1 MPYDETLLD
10 EYADV
15 IFQRLEDFNDYTLE
29 VIGRHIKEIGSLSA
43 YDQQA
48 LKNMADISG
57 DMKKITAKLAEITKM
72 NIEDIEK
79 IYTQVVSDGLNTYK
93 PLYDFKGIKF
103 TPFQNNEIAKRLVR
117 QFAMITDG
125 EMINLTRT
133 KALGFDK
140 LGIVGGKVGV
150 VGSYSLSEGLERVL
164 GEAVTAVK
172 AGTTDFHTA
181 MRKTIGEL
189 GGSGVKVIYGSGV
202 NRSISA
208 AVRQNVLWGVK
219 KSIDLYDD
227 ELAKELE
234 LDGFEVDAHP
244 GCRPTH
250 EFMQGKMYAI
260 GKGKTVNGT
269 YYPSGDEALKALS
282 DYGCLHYKT
291 GVLLGVSSP
300 RYTKEELEKIQ
311 AETKEIIEFDGKKH
325 TLYEWKQVQRRME
338 RQTRNEMSVSKLY
351 KASGDNIAAKQHK
364 ERAMAYLN
372 KYDGLVKGVPGLE
385 DRRDRMRVFEGSV
398 SSHKG
403 KTIDKITSDFAAKKL
418 TNGGKG
424 GIIMMQG
431 DKNTLINSIDSPI
444 EQRNT
449 AKGNPN
455 AILIFD
461 RPLNNR
467 QQKLLT
473 VLTDYDS
480 QTLVRKKDINMKDLS
495 AMTAVTG
502 DEFAM
507 FTKGN
512 NRLIVRGNATQV
524 NIDVNKA
531 TELRKQGY
539 KWSGH
544 THPGVGINI
553 TMPSTGD
560 KDILKA
566 FQQET
571 SVIYDSKGGFR
582 TFEKE

>member
-29 VIGRHIKEIGSLSA
+29 VIGRHIKEIGSLSV

-57 DMKKITAKLAEITKM
+57 DMKKITEKLAEITKM

-79 IYTQVVSDGLNTYK
+79 IYTQVISDGLKTYK
-93 PLYDFKGIKF
+93 PLYDFKGMKF
-103 TPFQNNEIAKRLVR
+103 IPFQNNEVAKRIVR

-125 EMINLTRT
+125 EMVNLTRT
-133 KALGFDK
+133 KALGFDR
-140 LGIVGGKVGV
+140 LGVIGGKVGV

-164 GEAVTAVK
+164 GEAVTAVS
-172 AGTTDFHTA
+172 AGTTDFNAA
-181 MRKTIGEL
+181 MRKTIGEI
-189 GGSGVKVIYGSGV
+189 GGSGVKVVYGSGV
-202 NRSISA
+202 NRSVSA

-227 ELAKELE
+227 ELSKEFDF
-234 LDGFEVDAHP
+234 DGFEVDAHP
-244 GCRPTH
+244 GCRPSH
-250 EFMQGKMYAI
+250 EFMQGQMYAV
-260 GKGKTVNGT
+260 GKGKTVNGK

-291 GVLLGVSSP
+291 GVLLGISP
-300 RYTKEELEKIQ
+300 SRYTKEELKKIRD
-311 AETKEIIEFDGKKH
+311 ETKKIIEFDGKKH

-398 SSHKG
+398 SSRKG

-424 GIIMMQG
+424 GII
-431 DKNTLINSIDSPI
+431 KNENIIIPRSVGASGRNYPVKLPDGNHSKFAEGTEITKVKVFAGKGTKIPI
-444 EQRNT
+444 RE
-449 AKGNPN
+449 
-455 AILIFD
+455 AIALE
-461 RPLNNR
+461 NNYGISADEW
-467 QQKLLT
+467 QK
-473 VLTDYDS
+473 
-480 QTLVRKKDINMKDLS
+480 VRGEGVVVYKRK
-495 AMTAVTG
+495 
-502 DEFAM
+502 
-507 FTKGN
+507 
-512 NRLIVRGNATQV
+512 NRLAEVHWYEANGQ
-524 NIDVNKA
+524 K
-531 TELRKQGY
+531 
-539 KWSGH
+539 
-544 THPGVGINI
+544 
-553 TMPSTGD
+553 
-560 KDILKA
+560 
-566 FQQET
+566 
-571 SVIYDSKGGFR
+571 
-582 TFEKE
+582 EKMKVKRWLDES

>member
-140 LGIVGGKVGV
+140 LGIVDGKVGV

-172 AGTTDFHTA
+172 AGTADFHTA

-244 GCRPTH
+244 GCRPSH
-250 EFMQGKMYAI
+250 EFMQGQMYAI
-260 GKGKTVNGT
+260 GKGKTVNGKH
-269 YYPSGDEALKALS
+269 YPSGDEALKALS
-282 DYGCLHYKT
+282 EYGCLHYKT
-291 GVLLGVSSP
+291 GVLLGISP
-300 RYTKEELEKIQ
+300 SRYTKEELKKIHD
-311 AETKEIIEFDGKKH
+311 ETKEIIEFDGKKH

-351 KASGDNIAAKQHK
+351 KASGDKLAAKQHK
-364 ERAMAYLN
+364 DRAMAYLN
-372 KYDGLVKGVPGLE
+372 KYDELVKGVPGLE
-385 DRRDRMRVFEGSV
+385 DRRDRMRVFEGSRRA
-398 SSHKG
+398 
-403 KTIDKITSDFAAKKL
+403 KTIEKITSDYSNKKL

-424 GIIMMQG
+424 GIININKDTINFSYPMKGFDNKSIREWYVANVG
-431 DKNTLINSIDSPI
+431 DIQKRIDTSKSLE
-444 EQRNT
+444 EQARQAFDLRNKYRHIARIHMSDIST
-449 AKGNPN
+449 AKMLEKEHPSKT
-455 AILIFD
+455 FD
-461 RPLNNR
+461 E
-467 QQKLLT
+467 LL
-473 VLTDYDS
+473 
-480 QTLVRKKDINMKDLS
+480 KEKM
-495 AMTAVTG
+495 
-502 DEFAM
+502 
-507 FTKGN
+507 
-512 NRLIVRGNATQV
+512 
-524 NIDVNKA
+524 
-531 TELRKQGY
+531 LRKGLTKQEALE
-539 KWSGH
+539 
-544 THPGVGINI
+544 
-553 TMPSTGD
+553 
-560 KDILKA
+560 DILK
-566 FQQET
+566 T
-571 SVIYDSKGGFR
+571 SSK
-582 TFEKE
+582 TNSSVNKEFGL

>member
-57 DMKKITAKLAEITKM
+57 DMKKITEKLAEITKM
-72 NIEDIEK
+72 NVEDIEK

-117 QFAMITDG
+117 QLAMITDG

-140 LGIVGGKVGV
+140 LGIVDGKVGV

-172 AGTTDFHTA
+172 AGTADFHTA

-227 ELAKELE
+227 ELTKELE

-244 GCRPTH
+244 GCRHTH
-250 EFMQGKMYAI
+250 EFMQGQMYAI
-260 GKGKTVNGT
+260 GKGKTVNGKH
-269 YYPSGDEALKALS
+269 YPSGDEALKALS
-282 DYGCLHYKT
+282 EYGCLHYKT
-291 GVLLGVSSP
+291 GVLLGISP
-300 RYTKEELEKIQ
+300 SRYTKEELKKIHD
-311 AETKEIIEFDGKKH
+311 ETKKIIEFDGKKH

-351 KASGDNIAAKQHK
+351 KASGDKLAAKQHK
-364 ERAMAYLN
+364 DRAMAYLN
-372 KYDGLVKGVPGLE
+372 KYDELVKGVPGLE
-385 DRRDRMRVFEGSV
+385 DRRDRMRVFVDSRRT
-398 SSHKG
+398 

-424 GIIMMQG
+424 GII
-431 DKNTLINSIDSPI
+431 KNENIIIPRSVGASG
-444 EQRNT
+444 RNYPV
-449 AKGNPN
+449 KLPDGNHTKLVEGTEISKVKVIMGYGTDIP
-455 AILIFD
+455 LRD
-461 RPLNNR
+461 RFYLER
-467 QQKLLT
+467 DYGIAAEKWQK
-473 VLTDYDS
+473 
-480 QTLVRKKDINMKDLS
+480 
-495 AMTAVTG
+495 
-502 DEFAM
+502 
-507 FTKGN
+507 
-512 NRLIVRGNATQV
+512 VRGEGIIVENGQKKKV
-524 NIDVNKA
+524 
-531 TELRKQGY
+531 ELHWYEADGY
-539 KWSGH
+539 RECMK
-544 THPGVGINI
+544 V
-553 TMPSTGD
+553 
-560 KDILKA
+560 
-566 FQQET
+566 
-571 SVIYDSKGGFR
+571 
-582 TFEKE
+582 KEYLDEG